1 MQKRTLLSVIL
12 LFLFFNG
19 FSQNNK
25 LRAYAITGQAQ
36 ANFNWTDIR
45 SIQLN
50 SGDVSDVIY
59 ESGVTKFLF
68 KNAFTDKEVNK
79 LILRGNLPSVMVTD
93 KVKVSAS
100 QVELFNPT
108 PTFLKSAALAYDQR
122 HDKLF
127 FASMHTG
134 SLTWIDLSKPSE
146 TPLFYT
152 IDQPLVDN
160 MNYQDEALNITRMAM
175 GADGNG
181 YAITNDGSHVVRFTT
196 GKKTVITDLGGLIDD
211 VSNEGISIQNK
222 CTSWGGD
229 IVGIVSGKLL
239 LLSAAQNVFEIDLTN
254 MVTTSKGRIKNL
266 PADFSL
272 NGAAVDENDQIMV
285 SSANTFEGF
294 YKINIENLTATK
306 LNTNGQVFNASD
318 LASGYLLGHTKQK
331 AGTAILSPL
340 DIIGNKFISVYPNPV
355 NTGTIKIGFDKMEP
369 GKYQIALTDLQGRL
383 IENKTANILYKG
395 QVENFT
401 LKTKPV
407 KGIYMI
413 KITDS
418 GKQNIYS
425 DKLIVE

>member
-12 LFLFFNG
+12 LFLFFAG

-25 LRAYAITGQAQ
+25 HRAFAITGQAQ

-50 SGDVSDVIY
+50 SGDVSEVIY
-59 ESGVTKFLF
+59 ESGITKFIF
-68 KNAFTDKEVNK
+68 KNASTQRVIDKI
-79 LILRGNLPSVMVTD
+79 ILRGNPAFVMTANM
-93 KVKVSAS
+93 KFSGR
-100 QVELFNPT
+100 QMELLNPT

-134 SLTWIDLSKPSE
+134 SLAWIDLKEQSE

-152 IDQPLVDN
+152 IDQLLVNND
-160 MNYQDEALNITRMAM
+160 NYQDEALNITRMAM

-181 YAITNDGSHVVRFTT
+181 YAITNDGSQVVRFTT
-196 GKKTVITDLGGLIDD
+196 GNKIKISNLGGLIDAA
-211 VSNEGISIQNK
+211 SNNGVSIQNK

-229 IVGIVSGKLL
+229 IVGDVSGKLFL
-239 LLSAAQNVFEIDLTN
+239 FSAAQNVFEIDLSN
-254 MVTTSKGRIKNL
+254 MVATYKGRIQNL
-266 PADFSL
+266 PAIFSL
-272 NGAAVDENDQIMV
+272 NGAAVDENDQVMV
-285 SSANTFEGF
+285 SSANSFEGF
-294 YKINIENLTATK
+294 YKINMDDLTATK
-306 LNTNGQVFNASD
+306 LNTHGQVFNASD
-318 LASGYLLGHTKQK
+318 LASSYLLGHTKQK
-331 AGTAILSPL
+331 TGTAILSPRE
-340 DIIGNKFISVYPNPV
+340 IIGNKFISVYPNPV
-355 NTGTIKIGFDKMEP
+355 NTGTIKIGFEKMDP

-383 IENKTANILYKG
+383 IESKTANILYKG
-395 QVENFT
+395 QIENFT

-418 GKQNIYS
+418 GNQNIYS
-425 DKLIVE
+425 DKLVVE

>member
-12 LFLFFNG
+12 LFLFVAG
-19 FSQNNK
+19 FSQNNNH
-25 LRAYAITGQAQ
+25 RAFAITGQAK

-68 KNAFTDKEVNK
+68 KNASTEREIDKLVLQGNPVPVTSADLKISARQAEVSK
-79 LILRGNLPSVMVTD
+79 
-93 KVKVSAS
+93 
-100 QVELFNPT
+100 PT
-108 PTFLKSAALAYDQR
+108 PTFLKSAALAYDHR

-134 SLTWIDLSKPSE
+134 SLVWVDLKAP
-146 TPLFYT
+146 TDIPLFYT

-160 MNYQDEALNITRMAM
+160 KNYGDEALNITRMAI

-181 YAITNDGSHVVRFTT
+181 YAITNDGSQVIRFTT
-196 GKKTVITDLGGLIDD
+196 GKKTVITNLGGLIDAPL
-211 VSNEGISIQNK
+211 NEGMSVQNK

-229 IVGIVSGKLL
+229 IVGHVSGKLFL
-239 LLSAAQNVFEIDLTN
+239 FSASQNVFEIDLSN
-254 MVTTSKGRIKNL
+254 MITTYKGRVKNL
-266 PADFSL
+266 PPTFSL
-272 NGAAVDENDQIMV
+272 NGAAVDENDQVMV

-294 YKINIENLTATK
+294 YKINMDDLSATK
-306 LNTNGQVFNASD
+306 LNTNSQVFNASD
-318 LASGYLLGHTKQK
+318 LASSYLLGHTKQK
-331 AGTAILSPL
+331 TGTAILSPRE
-340 DIIGNKFISVYPNPV
+340 IIGNKFISVYPNPV
-355 NTGTIKIGFDKMEP
+355 NTGTIKIGFDQMAP

-383 IENKTANILYKG
+383 IENKTATILYKG